1 MVFVRTLRQS
11 QSQSDQGPSD
21 LGPDDLYQALAVSA
35 AQALS
40 SYNPLHPYAPMDVAA
55 AAAALEDNLTCY
67 LPMSDQL
74 WLNSAVAIPRHCS
87 RKDGYIDPTLLL

>member
-21 LGPDDLYQALAVSA
+21 LGPDDLRQALAVSA

-40 SYNPLHPYAPMDVAA
+40 SYNPLHPYAPMDAS
-55 AAAALEDNLTCY
+55 AAAALDDNLTCY
-67 LPMSDQL
+67 LLMSDQL
-74 WLNSAVAIPRHCS
+74 WLNLAVAIPRHCP
-87 RKDGYIDPTLLL
+87 RKDGYTDPTLLL